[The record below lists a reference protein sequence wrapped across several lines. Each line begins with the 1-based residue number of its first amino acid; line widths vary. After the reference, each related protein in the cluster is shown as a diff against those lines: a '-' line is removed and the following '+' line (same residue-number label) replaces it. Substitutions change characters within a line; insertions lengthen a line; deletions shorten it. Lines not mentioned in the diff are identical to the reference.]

1 MHRTTA
7 ITSAYRGPGF
17 MISKELFTM
26 CETSRRQPVDPQV
39 KARLAT
45 ASF

>member
-26 CETSRRQPVDPQV
+26 CEN
-39 KARLAT
+39 LAP
-45 ASF
+45 AAG